1 MAMYDPD
8 HPGELIRETL
18 EGLREET
25 GQKLT
30 IEEVAQG
37 LMTTRKTLSAIING
51 KQAVTPEMAI
61 KLAVAFKNTSAEF
74 WLRAQENYT
83 LARARKNIDTR
94 KIRVFWKPQ
103 QAL

>member
-1 MAMYDPD
+1 MAIYDPD

-37 LMTTRKTLSAIING
+37 LMTYTQNFVS
-51 KQAVTPEMAI
+51 
-61 KLAVAFKNTSAEF
+61 
-74 WLRAQENYT
+74 NY
-83 LARARKNIDTR
+83 
-94 KIRVFWKPQ
+94 
-103 QAL
+103 